1 MSEQLFNVT
10 LQCPGPWGFR
20 LAGGI
25 DFNQPLS
32 ISRITPGGKASVSH
46 VLPSDIVLRIDGED
60 TTHMTHLDAQN
71 KIKNCVGDLTLTLSR
86 GESKIWK
93 PKVTPMTAEQAGHH
107 ATPYSV
113 SLKADQQDSYG
124 AIGTGHN
131 VTAKPFPGSGTAK
144 VVHLQY
150 NSPVGL
156 YSAQNIAE
164 TFKGQTEGL
173 ITGVV
178 GGGEEAG
185 PVDTGTGSYQAVH
198 AGDQPR
204 GGGYQN
210 PGSQSRSFQ
219 MLQDMVDQDAGGYPS
234 GGGGGSPAYG
244 GVAPPHAEPQ
254 YSPSTIPSTY
264 TPGTSTVTTSVTLQP
279 TYQSEEKYAP
289 TSYGTERNKEY
300 DRSGEVQSEPSY
312 RSPDS
317 GVDRNDQHE
326 RIFGSANPGAQS
338 RSFKMLQ
345 QMVADE
351 DGSDVYGGSG
361 APASTPPSGGGG
373 GGPGGFRSVRP
384 PSGGTGISNK
394 PPQTTPMC
402 EGCDHGIVGPFVR
415 IKGKSYHPEC
425 FVCADCHCSLKN
437 QGYFDVG
444 GKLYCERDARSK
456 VQPPPGAE
464 QVVLP
469 GRGGTSPGQRPA
481 ATSPAYQPSQPA
493 YKPTQHTPHQ
503 TPAMAA
509 GHGRSTAAEIQ
520 SIRPAF
526 KSSSQPDPNEVI
538 ARALSQNPD
547 ATKDIHG
554 IKPIFTQTQTAS
566 SLDSRSPLSSPAGS
580 FDSGLSTPL
589 SPDERI
595 TQALQ
600 AQGDIVVKPL
610 SAPHQ
615 YAAAARGPLGPSKPL
630 PPRPAGAPRQQIQ
643 RGAMTKTSVP
653 PGTRTPMC
661 HSCGETIRGP
671 FVNAVG
677 KNWHPEHFHCSHCGD
692 NLMELGFVEEG
703 GQMFCEKDYTAYFAA
718 PCAKCQQPIVGDT
731 LNALDKA
738 WHPECFVCTQCHL
751 PFSSMGAGSS
761 FHVEDG
767 KPFCERDWNE
777 MFTTKCAGCQFPIE
791 PGDKWVEALDTQWHS
806 GCFTCSVCHAN
817 LEGQSFYAK
826 QGRPY
831 CRAHAS
837 S

>member
-244 GVAPPHAEPQ
+244 GVAPPHA
-254 YSPSTIPSTY
+254 
-264 TPGTSTVTTSVTLQP
+264 
-279 TYQSEEKYAP
+279 
-289 TSYGTERNKEY
+289 
-300 DRSGEVQSEPSY
+300 
-312 RSPDS
+312 
-317 GVDRNDQHE
+317 
-326 RIFGSANPGAQS
+326 
-338 RSFKMLQ
+338 
-345 QMVADE
+345 
-351 DGSDVYGGSG
+351 

-600 AQGDIVVKPL
+600 AQGDIVVSGGVKVTFEPTDTRKSYSKPL